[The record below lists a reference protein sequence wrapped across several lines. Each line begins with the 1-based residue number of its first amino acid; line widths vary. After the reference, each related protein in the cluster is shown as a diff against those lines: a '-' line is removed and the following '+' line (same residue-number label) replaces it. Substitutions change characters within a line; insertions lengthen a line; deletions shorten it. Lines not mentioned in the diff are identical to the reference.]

1 MDISNSFHPMLPLR
15 PAGIQTMLGSSKFR
29 TWGANRMSAAARDI
43 IFKTPDGV
51 KLLGSYSQHDGRSTK
66 GILLHGWEGS
76 VDSTYI
82 LCTGRTL
89 FRNGYN
95 ILRLN
100 LRDHGQSHHLNKG
113 IFYAVMLEEVF
124 QAVKQATRL
133 AGELPVF
140 LAGFSLGGNFVL
152 RILQRCINHPIVN
165 LHHAVAISP
174 VLDPEKATFKT
185 DQTFLIRRYFLKKWF
200 GSLKK
205 KQQLFPIL
213 YDFSKVFSLST
224 IAAVTEV
231 MLNDYS
237 NYGSS
242 KDYFRQYSVVKEA
255 IKDITIPTTIIT
267 SADDPIIP
275 VEDFYQLKT
284 NDFTTL
290 VIQPYGGHNGFI
302 DGLYL
307 QSWYEQRMIMIFDET
322 ARKRSISEVRDEAGV
337 WNIISY

>member
-1 MDISNSFHPMLPLR
+1 VNISNSFHPMLPLR
-15 PAGIQTMLGSSKFR
+15 PARIQTMLASSKLR
-29 TWGANRMSAAARDI
+29 TFGTNRMSATARDI
-43 IFKTPDGV
+43 IFETPDGV
-51 KLLGSYSQHDGRSTK
+51 KLLGSYSQHDGYPTK
-66 GILLHGWEGS
+66 GLVILLHGWEGS

-100 LRDHGQSHHLNKG
+100 FRDHGKSHHLNEG
-113 IFYAVMLEEVF
+113 IFYAVLVEEVF

-152 RILQRCINHPIVN
+152 RILQRCIDHSIGN

-174 VLDPEKATFKT
+174 VLDPEKATLKT
-185 DQTFLIRRYFLKKWF
+185 DQTFLIRLYFLKKWF

-205 KQQLFPIL
+205 KQQLFPKL
-213 YDFSKVFSLST
+213 YDFSKVFSLNT
-224 IAAVTEV
+224 IGAVTDV
-231 MLNDYS
+231 MLHDYS
-237 NYGSS
+237 DYGSL
-242 KDYFRQYSVVKEA
+242 KDYFRQYSVVKGA
-255 IKDITIPTTIIT
+255 IKDITVPTTIIT

-275 VEDFYQLKT
+275 VEDFYQLET
-284 NDFTTL
+284 NDLTTL

-307 QSWYEQRMIMIFDET
+307 KGWYEQRMITIFDEA
-322 ARKRSISEVRDEAGV
+322 ARDSNISLV
-337 WNIISY
+337 

>member
-1 MDISNSFHPMLPLR
+1 ML
-15 PAGIQTMLGSSKFR
+15 ASSKLR
-29 TWGANRMSAAARDI
+29 TWGTNQMNAAARDI
-43 IFKTPDGV
+43 ILKTPDGV
-51 KLLGSYSQHDGRSTK
+51 KLMGSYSQHDQLPTK
-66 GILLHGWEGS
+66 GLVILLHGWEGS
-76 VDSTYI
+76 AESTYI

-100 LRDHGQSHHLNKG
+100 FRDHGESHHLNEG
-113 IFYAVMLEEVF
+113 LFYAVLLEEVF

-152 RILQRCINHPIVN
+152 RILQQCIDHPIVN

-174 VLDPEKATFKT
+174 VLDPEKATHKT
-185 DQTFLIRRYFLKKWF
+185 DQTFLIRLYFLKKWF

-205 KQQLFPIL
+205 KQQLFPKL
-213 YDFSKVFSLST
+213 YDFSKVFSLNT
-224 IAAVTEV
+224 IAAVTDV
-231 MLNDYS
+231 MLHDYS
-237 NYGSS
+237 DYGSL

-275 VEDFYQLKT
+275 VEDFYQLET
-284 NDFTTL
+284 NDLTTL
-290 VIQPYGGHNGFI
+290 IIQPYGGHNGFI

-307 QSWYEQRMIMIFDET
+307 KGWYEQRMIMIFDEA
-322 ARKRSISEVRDEAGV
+322 ARDRSISEIEYGGWDVH
-337 WNIISY
+337 

>member
-1 MDISNSFHPMLPLR
+1 MLPLR
-15 PAGIQTMLGSSKFR
+15 PAGIQTMLASSKLR
-29 TWGANRMSAAARDI
+29 TWGANRMRTAARDI
-43 IFKTPDGV
+43 IFETPDGI
-51 KLLGSYSQHDGRSTK
+51 KLLGSYSQHDGRPTK
-66 GILLHGWEGS
+66 GLVILLHGWEGS

-100 LRDHGQSHHLNKG
+100 FRDHGESHHLNEG
-113 IFYAVMLEEVF
+113 IFYAVLVEEVF

-152 RILQRCINHPIVN
+152 RILQRCIDHPIVN

-174 VLDPEKATFKT
+174 VLDPEKATLKT
-185 DQTFLIRRYFLKKWF
+185 DQTFLIRLYFLKKWF

-205 KQQLFPIL
+205 KQQLFPKL
-213 YDFSKVFSLST
+213 YDFSKVFSLNT
-224 IAAVTEV
+224 IAAVTDV
-231 MLNDYS
+231 MLHDFS
-237 NYGSS
+237 DYGSS

-255 IKDITIPTTIIT
+255 IKDITVPTTILT

-275 VEDFYQLKT
+275 VEDFYQLET
-284 NDFTTL
+284 NDLTTL
-290 VIQPYGGHNGFI
+290 AIQPYGGHNGFI

-307 QSWYEQRMIMIFDET
+307 KGWYEQRMIMIFDEV
-322 ARKRSISEVRDEAGV
+322 AQESNISLV
-337 WNIISY
+337 